1 MLIVYFDHRIFAKNL
16 TYVIFWSK
24 GVNHV
29 YGIHFRRNDKEM
41 IGSILKI
48 GQSLKD
54 STKRTKI

>member
-1 MLIVYFDHRIFAKNL
+1 MKMSIFENKLTLNL

-54 STKRTKI
+54 STKKTKI